1 MELHNKN
8 NNILNLE
15 LSDFEINV
23 AKIKRTNSNPNI
35 KDFVQKFIEKDDK
48 SEDSIDYNIDMIRDS
63 RRKRQYSVMVTR
75 RKRNYLN
82 TGNENDYFLKRPKDN
97 SERKKIRNAL

>member
-63 RRKRQYSVMVTR
+63 RRKRQ
-75 RKRNYLN
+75 
-82 TGNENDYFLKRPKDN
+82 
-97 SERKKIRNAL
+97 